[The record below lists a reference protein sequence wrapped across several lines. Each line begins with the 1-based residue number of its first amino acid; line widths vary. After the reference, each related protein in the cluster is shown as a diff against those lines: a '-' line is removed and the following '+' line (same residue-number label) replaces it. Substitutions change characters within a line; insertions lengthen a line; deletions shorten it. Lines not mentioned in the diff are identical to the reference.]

1 MNEEDIS
8 DFAMIISNNLLVTKL
23 DHNYELLFFLRCVVD
38 IRGNRSCEETA
49 REAEHNRDERGFGSL
64 CSLR

>member
-1 MNEEDIS
+1 MNCYFI
-8 DFAMIISNNLLVTKL
+8 
-23 DHNYELLFFLRCVVD
+23 LRCVVD